1 MPLHYNQ
8 NTNNPNYVPYN
19 PHDPNHNG
27 NPNNNNHIH
36 QNHQHVHPYPAQ
48 NIHPQQQQQQQQ
60 QQQHPNFGG
69 AQQFQPKGGNN
80 STHQNH
86 QFNPSNSGS
95 QASSTNDLSQ
105 FFRSRQMDLYK
116 HISFDDS
123 NSRINI
129 AGRCTSKIRNHIM
142 ETYHLK
148 ESQFPVLHDLNHY
161 LQLYEIEF
169 NKYFPFIH
177 IPSLNVDDNLDQIP
191 LLLSMSA
198 IGALYSFHARN
209 SSTLFNFSRFLI
221 HNYMEN
227 QMSNNL
233 ANVTDVPLHITQSLL
248 LHMFLGMFHNDI
260 EVTKLTQR
268 QLASLVALVKSTN
281 LDKPLDSFIMPP
293 NINETLN
300 LESENLKACHDY
312 FIFAQSRIRTIHCLH
327 YLCVLFGII
336 VDIPILLNADEIKC
350 GNIIYKESIW
360 SCKNG
365 TEWIDVLNSEK
376 VQINSKLTLIQLS
389 NGNLSYIT
397 LWNDLYN
404 HTLNSKENIG
414 FRSLLSL
421 LLSLNGLVH
430 QTRLSLEGSSQSVG
444 SKVAK
449 WRMDLRP
456 SIEELMKTWESCF
469 IKNGGI
475 VVPKGQN
482 LHLINSNPVLKL
494 ILPLLSFAKITK
506 CVYISPLLQ
515 KVWSR
520 DWNGMNQEMKILDSD
535 PEALRESISHCLD
548 IINLWIDTISI
559 VSDAE
564 KTSVR
569 TPIFFLTC
577 LFASSLIISEYLYAT
592 ENWAQNYLKNQ
603 NQNNTNLLTTA
614 DRVLW
619 LRTETILKKV
629 EKNLLPQGS
638 NNFSYSEFLRIQAKG
653 ALDVE
658 ILDDEIARLALEP
671 GDFTPIAQIITK
683 GRLSNRCLSLGVR
696 MLADA
701 PVWPIALVFAEALK
715 IRATEIHA
723 AQNKFA

>member
-1 MPLHYNQ
+1 MPADQINKLGNNFEVPTLFKSDGKNSITTQLSNTNAAITASPSLSSPTGIPGPTATQKAGLNRFSIPTSLSPDSNSPINHAIHSAVKTSSASNTPSAAILGSIPGSNPGSVPGSGSGSGSSDLNSAPPTTTTTPVGVSIAHSLAAPSSIQVSPANASSKITSTSTTNTTNTTTTSPNNNILDPSSYKRPNLHSFDSNEDWLTEFINAPIETEFPTVSNHIGFADSPVDETNEALGEFASRSTSNPMPLHYNQ

-327 YLCVLFGII
+327 YLCVLF
-336 VDIPILLNADEIKC
+336 VVKTEQ
-350 GNIIYKESIW
+350 
-360 SCKNG
+360 NG
-365 TEWIDVLNSEK
+365 SM
-376 VQINSKLTLIQLS
+376 
-389 NGNLSYIT
+389 
-397 LWNDLYN
+397 
-404 HTLNSKENIG
+404 
-414 FRSLLSL
+414 F
-421 LLSLNGLVH
+421 
-430 QTRLSLEGSSQSVG
+430 
-444 SKVAK
+444 
-449 WRMDLRP
+449 
-456 SIEELMKTWESCF
+456 
-469 IKNGGI
+469 
-475 VVPKGQN
+475 
-482 LHLINSNPVLKL
+482 
-494 ILPLLSFAKITK
+494 
-506 CVYISPLLQ
+506 
-515 KVWSR
+515 
-520 DWNGMNQEMKILDSD
+520 
-535 PEALRESISHCLD
+535 
-548 IINLWIDTISI
+548 
-559 VSDAE
+559 
-564 KTSVR
+564 
-569 TPIFFLTC
+569 
-577 LFASSLIISEYLYAT
+577 
-592 ENWAQNYLKNQ
+592 
-603 NQNNTNLLTTA
+603 
-614 DRVLW
+614 
-619 LRTETILKKV
+619 
-629 EKNLLPQGS
+629 
-638 NNFSYSEFLRIQAKG
+638 
-653 ALDVE
+653 
-658 ILDDEIARLALEP
+658 
-671 GDFTPIAQIITK
+671 
-683 GRLSNRCLSLGVR
+683 
-696 MLADA
+696 
-701 PVWPIALVFAEALK
+701 
-715 IRATEIHA
+715 
-723 AQNKFA
+723 